1 MSTKKPKRTTKSA
14 SKKPAKL
21 AKTTTKTRVTR
32 TKKKP
37 AKEAPSEAEKPTVD
51 AEITEPRKP
60 VEAEPIELRKPIAE
74 ESEREATPPTEI
86 QPEIKPTETTQP
98 VIVQAQPELEKAE
111 ATQKP
116 TQPVVVEIE
125 PEPEKVETKKEIV
138 EVKAEPKT
146 PPVKPEI
153 AKRVGVKPL
162 PKPLP
167 KKKLPGPPK
176 DSMLLVIRLRGTFAV
191 PNYIERTLRSL
202 GLRNKFNATLVRNGP
217 STIGMLRQVKDYI
230 TWGDLKPTEIASL
243 LRERG
248 EVNGGKRVTDK
259 FAMDVF
265 SKESI
270 DSLATAITTGEVGLR
285 SLWEKGVK
293 PVFRLRPPSGG
304 FESTIKKSFTSN
316 GQLGY
321 RGSAIATLMTK
332 MS

>member
-1 MSTKKPKRTTKSA
+1 MSTKKPKRTTKST
-14 SKKPAKL
+14 SKKPAR
-21 AKTTTKTRVTR
+21 AKTTRATR

-37 AKEAPSEAEKPTVD
+37 EKEAPSEIEKPIVET
-51 AEITEPRKP
+51 EITKPTKP
-60 VEAEPIELRKPIAE
+60 VEEKPAETKKPIVE
-74 ESEREATPPTEI
+74 IEREVKPPVEVK
-86 QPEIKPTETTQP
+86 PEIKPAEIAKP
-98 VIVQAQPELEKAE
+98 EIVQAK
-111 ATQKP
+111 
-116 TQPVVVEIE
+116 
-125 PEPEKVETKKEIV
+125 PEPEKIEVRPVQAEPAVVETELQPEGEPIKPTV
-138 EVKAEPKT
+138 VKTELK
-146 PPVKPEI
+146 PPQVKPEI
-153 AKRVGVKPL
+153 KKRAVVKTL

-167 KKKLPGPPK
+167 RKKLPEPPK

-191 PNYIERTLRSL
+191 PNHIERTLQSL
-202 GLRNKFNATLVRNGP
+202 RLRNKFNATLARNSP
-217 STIGMLRQVKDYI
+217 SMVGMLRQVKDYV
-230 TWGDLKPTEIASL
+230 TWGDLKPSDIARL

-248 EVNGGKRVTDK
+248 EVNGGKPVTEK

-270 DSLATAITTGEVGLR
+270 DSLATALTTGEIGLQ

-304 FESTIKKSFTSN
+304 FESTIKRSFTSN